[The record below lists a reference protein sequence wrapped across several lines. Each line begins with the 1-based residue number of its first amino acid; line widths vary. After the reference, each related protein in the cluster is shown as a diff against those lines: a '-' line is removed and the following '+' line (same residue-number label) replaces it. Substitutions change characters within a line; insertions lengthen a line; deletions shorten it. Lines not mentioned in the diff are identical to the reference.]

1 MEKKDNGSRNILI
14 SAIVLIIL
22 QGANLVG
29 VAVNRTDIRHNA
41 ELAKESFRKVDMV
54 YNDYVPMWFM
64 EGLQRSTN
72 YQTEEIIATIKG
84 DMSKVK
90 EINNKYME
98 FQRMM
103 LNNLAQMR
111 GGYSTTTRSL
121 KPPNPE

>member
-1 MEKKDNGSRNILI
+1 MEKKDNGSRNLLI

-41 ELAKESFRKVDMV
+41 ELAKESFIKVDMV
-54 YNDYVPMWFM
+54 YRDYVPMWFM
-64 EGLQRSTN
+64 EGLQRNTN
-72 YQTEEIIATIKG
+72 YQTEEIIATMKG
-84 DMSKVK
+84 DISKVK

-98 FQRMM
+98 FQRTM

-111 GGYSTTTRSL
+111 GGYSMTTRSI